1 MIMRLSRRYIA
12 SVGGA
17 IVVGLFSVSL
27 ASAQSMPNT
36 APLSYSTTD
45 IFAKTLRDQT
55 ATADETEWSDFSA
68 LAYAR
73 SPRSAP
79 AGVQWLPQPLPAVDG
94 INGKIAGFGG
104 GANHTDGFYGT
115 NGSLG
120 QSRQV
125 NAGAGMSARP
135 RKAAVSSSL

>member
-1 MIMRLSRRYIA
+1 
-12 SVGGA
+12 
-17 IVVGLFSVSL
+17 
-27 ASAQSMPNT
+27 MPNT